1 MILFTILVFIFI
13 LGLLIFVHELGHF
26 VMAKRAGMK
35 VDEFGFGF
43 PPRMFGIR
51 RGETI
56 YSINWIPLGGF
67 VKIVGEDDATS
78 LDPRAFANKG
88 FWPRFSV
95 LIAGVAM
102 NIVLAWFLLFLGL
115 SIIGTPVEVREGQDL
130 GGARIIGSTQL
141 SIIAVQPNSPAE
153 TAGFRPGDVILGIDG
168 NRYANIDEMIAYT
181 KSRAGQPVVYELKR
195 GQEILN
201 RGVIPRENP
210 PPDSGPVGFI
220 PAMVGKVVYP
230 PISALPLSFVSLWAK
245 VTGILAAFGLLFKGL
260 FSEGRL
266 IEGLSGPVG
275 IAVLTRDFT
284 RLGLPYLNQFI
295 ATLSIN
301 LAIINAVPFP
311 ALDGGRILFLIIE
324 KIRGLKSIKWER
336 IANAVG
342 FMLLITLMV
351 AITYRD
357 IGRFSEQFKRLFES
371 IL

>member
-1 MILFTILVFIFI
+1 MILLTILVFIFI

-51 RGETI
+51 RGETL

-67 VKIVGEDDATS
+67 VKILGEDNHAS
-78 LDPRAFANKG
+78 IDPRSFSNKG

-102 NIVLAWFLLFLGL
+102 NLVLAWFLLFLGL
-115 SIIGTPVEVREGQDL
+115 SVVGTPVEVREGQDL
-130 GGARIIGSTQL
+130 GSAKIVGDAQL
-141 SIIAVQPNSPAE
+141 AIIAVQPNSPAE
-153 TAGFRPGDVILGIDG
+153 IAGFRPGDVILGIDG
-168 NRYANIDEMIAYT
+168 NQYADIDEMIAYT
-181 KSRAGQPVVYELKR
+181 KSRAGQPIVYELRR
-195 GQEILN
+195 GRETLS
-201 RGVIPRENP
+201 RSVTPRENP

-220 PAMVGKVVYP
+220 PATVAEVVYP
-230 PISALPLSFVSLWAK
+230 PIAALGLSFVSLWAK
-245 VTGILAAFGLLFKGL
+245 ISGILMAFGLLLKGIV
-260 FSEGRL
+260 SEGRL

-284 RLGLPYLNQFI
+284 RLGLPYLTQFI
-295 ATLSIN
+295 AVLSIN
-301 LAIINAVPFP
+301 LAIINAFPFP

-324 KIRGLKSIKWER
+324 KIRGIKSIKWEQ

-342 FMLLITLMV
+342 FVLLIMLMV

-357 IGRFSEQFKRLFES
+357 IGRFSDQFRRLFER